1 MSNFPTVRLRR
12 TRQNEKLRSLVRETH
27 LAVEQ
32 LIYPLFIAEGLTEP
46 REVPS
51 MPGIMQWSLERVGR
65 EAERIAYLGIP
76 AVLLFGLPN
85 EKDEVG
91 SQAYAAQG
99 IIQRTIRHLKA
110 EVPDLLIQ
118 RGFAASGRELGAR
131 KLEALFGDFLAHYNA
146 HIAEL
151 TRLYPGVEA
160 ALERFAARWT
170 NMVSASCPSWPTQQ
184 SMLRAF
190 MDHFAKPLAQRRSLA
205 TAVLTRWTP
214 PMYVRL
220 YER

>member
-1 MSNFPTVRLRR
+1 MRPLNCRGPCGRPHRLIRWSIIMSNFPTVRLRR

-65 EAERIAYLGIP
+65 EAERIAHLGIP

-85 EKDEVG
+85 EKDEAG

-99 IIQRTIRHLKA
+99 IIQRTIRRLKA
-110 EVPDLLIQ
+110 E
-118 RGFAASGRELGAR
+118 
-131 KLEALFGDFLAHYNA
+131 
-146 HIAEL
+146 
-151 TRLYPGVEA
+151 
-160 ALERFAARWT
+160 
-170 NMVSASCPSWPTQQ
+170 
-184 SMLRAF
+184 
-190 MDHFAKPLAQRRSLA
+190 
-205 TAVLTRWTP
+205 
-214 PMYVRL
+214 
-220 YER
+220 